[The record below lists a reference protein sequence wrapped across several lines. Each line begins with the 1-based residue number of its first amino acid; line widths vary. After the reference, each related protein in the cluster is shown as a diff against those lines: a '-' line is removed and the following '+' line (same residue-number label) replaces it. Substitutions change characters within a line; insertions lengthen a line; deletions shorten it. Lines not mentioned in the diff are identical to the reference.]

1 MKNVRNLT
9 TLLLAMLLFASCSN
23 VENKNSNNKPV
34 KVTRDNFIKAETAHY
49 FKKVVDKV
57 GVNKFLYYPGI
68 GSEDNQIVVR
78 TNRDVLYA
86 QGIFCVKGGLTITTP
101 KADRLII
108 VQILDENHYDL
119 GSVFSGETRT
129 ITEKDVSEGKF
140 VQLTIRVGV
149 KYDKNGKPDLDK
161 ANEVMHA
168 IKAETKCNEP
178 YNPPLYD
185 PKGLDSLRA
194 VLTAEFN
201 ADPNKYTSKDGFGG
215 IGYRDTPE
223 GLEAAN
229 MFVAIGWGGLTYNDA
244 FYAMFNGKG
253 DTEITFDKPDLDYE
267 HGGFYSLTIYSKD
280 GWIRSKEFSIGSERI
295 VPNKD
300 GTITIHVV
308 AEGTDLS
315 KFKNAVEYDPQ
326 VDNGEWTA
334 TFRLYK
340 PKKGK
345 ADEVMQWGLDLAKKY
360 DVKLKN
366 D

>member
-1 MKNVRNLT
+1 MKSVKNLT
-9 TLLLAMLLFASCSN
+9 AFLLAMLLFAPL
-23 VENKNSNNKPV
+23 VHAKKKNNGDKPV
-34 KVTRDNFIKAETAHY
+34 KVTRENFIKAETAHY

-57 GVNKFLYYPGI
+57 GANKFMYYPGI

-119 GSVFSGETRT
+119 GSVFAGEKRT

-149 KYDKNGKPDLDK
+149 KYDENGKPDLDK
-161 ANEVMHA
+161 ANKVMHA
-168 IKAETKCNEP
+168 IKAQTKCNEP

-185 PKGLDSLRA
+185 QKSLDSLRA

-201 ADPNKYTSKDGFGG
+201 PDPK
-215 IGYRDTPE
+215 
-223 GLEAAN
+223 
-229 MFVAIGWGGLTYNDA
+229 
-244 FYAMFNGKG
+244 
-253 DTEITFDKPDLDYE
+253 
-267 HGGFYSLTIYSKD
+267 
-280 GWIRSKEFSIGSERI
+280 
-295 VPNKD
+295 
-300 GTITIHVV
+300 
-308 AEGTDLS
+308 
-315 KFKNAVEYDPQ
+315 

-345 ADEVMQWGLDLAKKY
+345 ADEVMQWGLNLAKKY
-360 DVKLKN
+360 DIKLKN
-366 D
+366 